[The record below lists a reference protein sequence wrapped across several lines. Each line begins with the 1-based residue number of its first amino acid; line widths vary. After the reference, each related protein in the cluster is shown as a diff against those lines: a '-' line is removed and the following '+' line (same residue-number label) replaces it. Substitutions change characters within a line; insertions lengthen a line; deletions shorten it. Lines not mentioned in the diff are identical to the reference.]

1 MMVAKYGDIRAQL
14 AQIIADNL
22 EGEETLEQ
30 LKENDD
36 LTQLEIN
43 SILFIKIIVS
53 IENQFNIEFDDEALD
68 YSKFVSMENLIYY
81 VQEKL

>member
-43 SILFIKIIVS
+43 SILFIKIIIG

>member
-1 MMVAKYGDIRAQL
+1 MVAKYGDIRAQI

-36 LTQLEIN
+36 LTELEIN
-43 SILFIKIIVS
+43 SILFIKIIIG

>member
-1 MMVAKYGDIRAQL
+1 MVAKYGDIRAQL

>member
-36 LTQLEIN
+36 LTELEIN

>member
-1 MMVAKYGDIRAQL
+1 MVAKYGDIRAQL

-53 IENQFNIEFDDEALD
+53 IENQFNIEYDDEALD

>member
-1 MMVAKYGDIRAQL
+1 MVAKYGDIHAQI

-36 LTQLEIN
+36 LTELEIN
-43 SILFIKIIVS
+43 SILFIKIIIG

>member
-1 MMVAKYGDIRAQL
+1 MVAKYGDIRAQL

-43 SILFIKIIVS
+43 SILCIKIIVS

>member
-1 MMVAKYGDIRAQL
+1 MVAKYGDIRAQL

-53 IENQFNIEFDDEALD
+53 IENQFNIE
-68 YSKFVSMENLIYY
+68 NLMMRRWTIPNLF
-81 VQEKL
+81 QWRT

>member
-1 MMVAKYGDIRAQL
+1 MVTKFGDIRAQL

-36 LTQLEIN
+36 LTELEIN
-43 SILFIKIIVS
+43 SILFIKIIID

-68 YSKFVSMENLIYY
+68 YSKFVSMDNLIHY
-81 VQEKL
+81 VQGKL

>member
-1 MMVAKYGDIRAQL
+1 MVVKSGDIRALL
-14 AQIIADNL
+14 AKIIADNL

-36 LTQLEIN
+36 LTELEIN
-43 SILFIKIIVS
+43 SILFIKIIIG

-68 YSKFVSMENLIYY
+68 YSKFVSMESLVHY

>member
-1 MMVAKYGDIRAQL
+1 MVAKYGDIRAQL

-43 SILFIKIIVS
+43 SILFIKIIIG

>member
-1 MMVAKYGDIRAQL
+1 MVAKYGDIRAQI

-36 LTQLEIN
+36 LIELEIN
-43 SILFIKIIVS
+43 SILFIKIIIG

>member
-1 MMVAKYGDIRAQL
+1 M
-14 AQIIADNL
+14 
-22 EGEETLEQ
+22 
-30 LKENDD
+30 
-36 LTQLEIN
+36 
-43 SILFIKIIVS
+43 FIKIIIG